1 MLTSSNLKRFPTR
14 RQRKDAKFLKPALP
28 NIVNRI
34 ISIFIQFSPPGP
46 CEPPPHY
53 SVSPPGKPTSSSR
66 RTKIPKSMAVRLLR
80 AALGL
85 PLAAA
90 ARPEANKL
98 PIWDAGWQRHH
109 PCPRR
114 LPAGLDK
121 DFELAPY
128 PTSTTTLRRRRQRPS
143 TETAR
148 SNSTLDDEA
157 PTSRHPSRTSNPLQ
171 KRSRRAESPH
181 PNPEFRSFPTRRRS
195 ASPGPSEHST
205 ASSSESGSDSDSSA
219 ATSLGQYRRRGA
231 NPTAETTRHSSER
244 EADALWRRYWD

>member
-1 MLTSSNLKRFPTR
+1 MLTSSNLRRFPTR

-28 NIVNRI
+28 NILNRI
-34 ISIFIQFSPPGP
+34 ISIFIQFASPGP
-46 CEPPPHY
+46 CQPPPHC

-66 RTKIPKSMAVRLLR
+66 ETKIPRGMAVRLLR

-90 ARPEANKL
+90 ARPEANRL
-98 PIWDAGWQRHH
+98 PIRHAGWQRHH
-109 PCPRR
+109 PCPHC
-114 LPAGLDK
+114 LPAGPGK

-128 PTSTTTLRRRRQRPS
+128 PTSTATLRRRRQRPS
-143 TETAR
+143 TETTR
-148 SNSTLDDEA
+148 NNSNLSDEP
-157 PTSRHPSRTSNPLQ
+157 PTSRHPSRTGNPLQ
-171 KRSRRAESPH
+171 KRTRRAESPH

-195 ASPGPSEHST
+195 ASSGLSEHTT

-219 ATSLGQYRRRGA
+219 ATPLSRYRRRSA
-231 NPTAETTRHSSER
+231 NPTAETTRHAER